1 MQHCNVYIEFSGVPL
16 LKAGLHV
23 KVKGKKCQKIYFKK
37 AILKN
42 VKYRKL
48 LL

>member
-1 MQHCNVYIEFSGVPL
+1 MQHCNVDIEFSGVPL
-16 LKAGLHV
+16 LKTGLHV
-23 KVKGKKCQKIYFKK
+23 KAKEKKCQKIYLNK
-37 AILKN
+37 AMLKN